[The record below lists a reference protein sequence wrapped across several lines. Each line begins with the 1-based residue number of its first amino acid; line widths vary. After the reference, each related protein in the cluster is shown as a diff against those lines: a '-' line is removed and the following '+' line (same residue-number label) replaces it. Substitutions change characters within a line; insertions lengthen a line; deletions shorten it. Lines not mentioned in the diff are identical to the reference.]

1 MITRRSSI
9 GTFFRPQPAL
19 LIRRHED
26 GNPHW
31 LPCERLIVF
40 ATAATLGLASTFRR
54 ARRLGRGAVGFVQA
68 PPHQALQLHDGLP
81 HAAARTRS
89 PRFTRSVMR
98 AKAER
103 LSARRSHWIAQLDS
117 ERPRLPGRGARV
129 ADGLDF
135 VPGDR
140 VPTREQLQPGNR
152 APTRKQLKTVPGY
165 YEADRVCEALRVY
178 DGSPQTIN
186 GHDDSAG
193 DCATPSA
200 MLRMRGRHDPGAC
213 PECRSGRGL
222 CRTGLS
228 ASSGPVVANGYCGTE
243 DGVIVFDSIGRAE
256 ATGSSPYRWTRGTG
270 ALRHDDGST
279 RSARPG
285 PRAHARMTPRAFNRP
300 SRR

>member
-1 MITRRSSI
+1 MMITRRSSI
-9 GTFFRPQPAL
+9 GTFFRPQPAPPDSTARGWKPPL
-19 LIRRHED
+19 AAVPNGSSSSRR
-26 GNPHW
+26 P
-31 LPCERLIVF
+31 
-40 ATAATLGLASTFRR
+40 ATLGLASTFRR

-81 HAAARTRS
+81 HAAAEDEVA
-89 PRFTRSVMR
+89 PIHP
-98 AKAER
+98 ER
-103 LSARRSHWIAQLDS
+103 DAGEGREGFPLGEAIGIAQLDS

-193 DCATPSA
+193 DLCHTQRHASGCEVATTQEHAQNADRDEDYVEQDSQ
-200 MLRMRGRHDPGAC
+200 LRPA
-213 PECRSGRGL
+213 
-222 CRTGLS
+222 
-228 ASSGPVVANGYCGTE
+228 PVVANGYCGTE
-243 DGVIVFDSIGRAE
+243 DGVTRLRLDWPGGSHGLFSLSID
-256 ATGSSPYRWTRGTG
+256 G
-270 ALRHDDGST
+270 AGLE
-279 RSARPG
+279 RSAMMTARRG
-285 PRAHARMTPRAFNRP
+285 LRAPAPALMRE
-300 SRR
+300 